1 MAGRLAG
8 KIAVITGGGSGI
20 GRACAVRFAMEGAK
34 VCVAD
39 LDVNEHEV
47 VPPWEPTHGW
57 LSVEAR
63 MGSGAIIVL
72 HPAREDTAAIRRGV
86 VRPPVRPL
94 PQRRLDEPL
103 RFAVRAGRV
112 GAGPAMA
119 HAQRAT
125 GGPKA
130 PGPIGRAVVGQDPA
144 HADAVGPK
152 PAQRAPQKA

>member
-1 MAGRLAG
+1 
-8 KIAVITGGGSGI
+8 
-20 GRACAVRFAMEGAK
+20 
-34 VCVAD
+34 
-39 LDVNEHEV
+39 
-47 VPPWEPTHGW
+47 
-57 LSVEAR
+57 

-119 HAQRAT
+119 HAPRAT
-125 GGPKA
+125 RGPKT
-130 PGPIGRAVVGQDPA
+130 PGPIGPA
-144 HADAVGPK
+144 LVALGSAPADAVGPQTT
-152 PAQRAPQKA
+152 QRAPAKAARARL

>member
-1 MAGRLAG
+1 MSGAWQAGAGRAIEILRSEVERPLRLLGCAS
-8 KIAVITGGGSGI
+8 IA
-20 GRACAVRFAMEGAK
+20 A
-34 VCVAD
+34 

-47 VPPWEPTHGW
+47 IPPWEPTHGW

-94 PQRRLDEPL
+94 PPRRLDEPL

-112 GAGPAMA
+112 GAGSGVGRTA
-119 HAQRAT
+119 RA
-125 GGPKA
+125 
-130 PGPIGRAVVGQDPA
+130 R
-144 HADAVGPK
+144 
-152 PAQRAPQKA
+152 RR

>member
-1 MAGRLAG
+1 
-8 KIAVITGGGSGI
+8 
-20 GRACAVRFAMEGAK
+20 
-34 VCVAD
+34 
-39 LDVNEHEV
+39 
-47 VPPWEPTHGW
+47 
-57 LSVEAR
+57 

-119 HAQRAT
+119 HAARAT
-125 GGPKA
+125 SGPKG
-130 PGPIGRAVVGQDPA
+130 PGPIGRAAFGQDAA
-144 HADAVGPK
+144 HADPVGPQT
-152 PAQRAPQKA
+152 AQRAPPKTARGPLALPLG